1 MKKVGL
7 ISVPV
12 TDQQKAKDFYLR
24 MGLTLVA
31 ENNFEKQKW
40 IQLSFPEAGGPD
52 ITLVNWFPD
61 MPAGYLRGFTILTDD
76 ITTDIATLQHNGIAT
91 GKIDETPWGKFVSI
105 TDPDGNKWT
114 LHQRTR

>member
-12 TDQQKAKDFYLR
+12 TDQQKSKEFYLR

-40 IQLSFPEAGGPD
+40 IQLRFPEAGGPD

-61 MPAGYLRGFTILTDD
+61 MPAGYLRGATILTDD
-76 ITTDIATLQHNGIAT
+76 IQADI
-91 GKIDETPWGKFVSI
+91 ETSA
-105 TDPDGNKWT
+105 
-114 LHQRTR
+114 QRYCSRKN

>member
-12 TDQQKAKDFYLR
+12 TDQQKSKEFYLR

-31 ENNFEKQKW
+31 ENSFEKQTW
-40 IQLSFPEAGGPD
+40 IQLSFPEGGGPD

-61 MPAGYLRGFTILTDD
+61 MPAGYMRGMTIVTDN
-76 ITTDIATLQHNGIAT
+76 IQNDIATLQTNGISP
-91 GKIDETPWGKFVSI
+91 GKIDETPWGKFASI

-114 LHQRTR
+114 LHQR